1 MTGPSACDLREA
13 GRLAE
18 EADRARDAR
27 NWAGAARLYRD
38 SLALDPARPSL
49 RVQMGHALKES
60 GQLAEAEAAYRQA
73 SEEMPEDADVRLQLG
88 HALKLLGQDTAARQA
103 YSDALAID
111 PELISAKEELV
122 RLGGR
127 GDLPGLL
134 DGRAGAAQALAKLTA
149 DIGGAMAT
157 LRDIAEQSIFPPE
170 AHDAFRR
177 RFPIAPPPRSTKL
190 SVTALIAAEGAT
202 PAMLRATLTSLLD
215 QRYRDWSAIVVGADA
230 AMVDHPVAS
239 LGFGEGRVRFAADA
253 SQSGAK
259 GTILHLSAGAV
270 LDPEALGWLAFG
282 LERTGASAI
291 YADHDHYDADW
302 RQGLV
307 RHSPA
312 FQSMAHALDL
322 ETNPDPPTVV
332 MTTVS
337 ATSGREALDA
347 AILSGPVAHLPRLL
361 SSVPAGQAS
370 APVSNAGD
378 ARGPLP
384 GRILVVI
391 PTRDEAEMLSRAVQT
406 LRDRATDPAQIDVL
420 ILDNR
425 SRDAATPPALAAL
438 ASEPGVTVL
447 AHDEPFNW
455 SRCNNRGVATGRQ
468 EILVFANND
477 IEMQTSGWDDRLRR
491 WLGRE
496 GVGVVG
502 ARLLYPDGGLQHAG
516 ILLGAWA
523 GRPIHDGQRPP
534 VEPDGPLARWRRSR
548 PVAAV
553 TGALMACTRQT
564 FEAVGGFDE
573 RLAIAYNDIDFC
585 LKARR
590 AGLSVIYA
598 ADIEAIHH
606 ESRTRGFNDNP
617 EKVAW
622 DDAELADMHARWGEA
637 LFHDPGYNPQWAAE
651 MHRPYDGL
659 RDLPLSLVLK
669 HLDASATPNPW
680 TLPAAVSEGV

>member
-1 MTGPSACDLREA
+1 MTDPSAWDLREA

-60 GQLAEAEAAYRQA
+60 GQLAEAQAAYRQA
-73 SEEMPEDADVRLQLG
+73 AEEMPEDADVRLQLG
-88 HALKLLGQDTAARQA
+88 HALKLLGQDAAARQA

-111 PELISAKEELV
+111 PELVPAKVELV

-134 DGRAGAAQALAKLTA
+134 DGRAEAAQAMAKLTA
-149 DIGGAMAT
+149 EMNGVT
-157 LRDIAEQSIFPPE
+157 TRLREIAEQSIFPPE

-177 RFPIAPPPRSTKL
+177 RFPITPPPGAATL
-190 SVTALIAAEGAT
+190 TVTALIAAGDAT

-215 QRYRDWSAIVVGADA
+215 QRHTGWSAIVVGADA

-239 LGFGEGRVRFAADA
+239 LGLGEGCVRFAADA

-259 GTILHLSAGAV
+259 GTVLHIPAGAV

-282 LERTGASAI
+282 LERTGATAI
-291 YADHDHYDADW
+291 YADHDRYDLDW

-332 MTTVS
+332 L
-337 ATSGREALDA
+337 TSGPGATAMEALDA
-347 AILSGPVAHLPRLL
+347 AIRSGPVAHLPRLL
-361 SSVPAGQAS
+361 SSVPTGQAS

-378 ARGPLP
+378 AGGPLP

-391 PTRDEAEMLSRAVQT
+391 PTRDEAAMLTRAVRT
-406 LRDRATDPAQIDVL
+406 LRDRASDPAQIDIL

-425 SRDAATPPALAAL
+425 SRDADTPLALAAL
-438 ASEPGVTVL
+438 ASEPGVSVL

-455 SRCNNRGVATGRQ
+455 SRCNNRGMATGSQ
-468 EILVFANND
+468 DILVFANND

-502 ARLLYPDGGLQHAG
+502 ARLLYPDGGLQHGG

-523 GRPIHDGQRPP
+523 GRPVHDGQLPP

-553 TGALMACTRQT
+553 TGALMACSRQT
-564 FEAVGGFDE
+564 FDAVGGFDE

-590 AGLSVIYA
+590 AGLAVVYA

-617 EKVAW
+617 EKVSW
-622 DDAELADMHARWGEA
+622 DDAELADMHVRWGEA
-637 LFHDPGYNPQWAAE
+637 LFYDPGYNPQWAAE

-659 RDLPLSLVLK
+659 RDLPLSRVIK
-669 HLDASATPNPW
+669 HLDASAAPNPW
-680 TLPAAVSEGV
+680 ALPASVSKGV

>member
-1 MTGPSACDLREA
+1 MTGPSAWDLREA

-18 EADRARDAR
+18 EADRARDGR
-27 NWAGAARLYRD
+27 NWAAAARLYRD

-88 HALKLLGQDTAARQA
+88 HALKLLGQDEAARQA

-111 PELISAKEELV
+111 PELVSAKEELV

-134 DGRAGAAQALAKLTA
+134 DGRAGAAQAMAKLSA
-149 DIGGAMAT
+149 DMNGVT
-157 LRDIAEQSIFPPE
+157 TRLRDITEQSIFPPE

-177 RFPIAPPPRSTKL
+177 RFPITPPPRAAGL
-190 SVTALIAAEGAT
+190 RVTALIAAENTT
-202 PAMLRATLTSLLD
+202 PALLRATLTSLLD
-215 QRYRDWSAIVVGADA
+215 QRHRDWSAIVTGADA

-239 LGFGEGRVRFAADA
+239 LGLDEGRVRFEADA
-253 SQSGAK
+253 SQSAVEGPV
-259 GTILHLSAGAV
+259 LHLPAGAV

-291 YADHDHYDADW
+291 YADHDRYDADW

-312 FQSMAHALDL
+312 FQSMIHALDL

-332 MTTVS
+332 LTTLSSSS
-337 ATSGREALDA
+337 AIEALHA
-347 AILSGPVAHLPRLL
+347 ASRSGAVAHLPRLL
-361 SSVPAGQAS
+361 TSLPAGQVPARRPS
-370 APVSNAGD
+370 ADDSSHPVS
-378 ARGPLP
+378 

-391 PTRDEAEMLSRAVQT
+391 PTRDEVAMLARAVRT
-406 LRDRATDPAQIDVL
+406 LRDQAAEPDQIDILV
-420 ILDNR
+420 LDNR
-425 SRDAATPPALAAL
+425 SRDTATPAALAAL
-438 ASEPGVTVL
+438 AGEPGVTIL

-455 SRCNNRGVATGRQ
+455 SRCNNRGAATGNQ

-477 IEMQTSGWDDRLRR
+477 IEMQTPGWDGRLRR

-523 GRPIHDGQRPP
+523 GRPVHDGQRPP

-548 PVAAV
+548 PAAAV

-598 ADIEAIHH
+598 ADLEAIHH

-617 EKVAW
+617 AKVAW

-637 LFHDPGYNPQWAAE
+637 LFQDPGYNPQWAAE

-659 RDLPLSLVLK
+659 RDLPLSRVLK
-669 HLDASATPNPW
+669 HLDASAAPAPW
-680 TLPAAVSEGV
+680 ALRPGVSEGV